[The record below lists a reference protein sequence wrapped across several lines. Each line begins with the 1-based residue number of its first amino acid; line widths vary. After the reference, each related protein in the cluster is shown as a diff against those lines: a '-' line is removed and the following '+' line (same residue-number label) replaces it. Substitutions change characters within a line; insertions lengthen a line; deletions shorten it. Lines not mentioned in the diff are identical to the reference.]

1 LVLATVLAGCDEN
14 VECEGDTFT
23 GEPMTCG
30 TAGTVDRTVCVDG
43 RLRAFREHVPA
54 TLNCDAP
61 PPLILFLHGSGS
73 NETSGDAAFDVAD
86 QLGAVF
92 VSLRGYNQDGFV
104 GFGPDGTEN
113 SRLFTTVVLDQVRR
127 EFPTDPHF
135 TLLTGFSAG
144 AFFTSY
150 CIAWL
155 NDRLAGVGIFGAGIA
170 EDWTAELAAAPSKIP
185 VVVRAGDK
193 DSLQVYADSLVIQ
206 LKSAGW
212 PAERVDAQRFAGG
225 HTWTP
230 EMIRETFNWTK
241 AASPRHPSATME
253 PGRAAAAPPSASVPS
268 SLR

>member
-1 LVLATVLAGCDEN
+1 VFPRASRATVAILALAAILAGCNDGA
-14 VECEGDTFT
+14 ECEGAAFT

-30 TAGTVDRTVCVDG
+30 MAGTVDRKVCVDG

-54 TLNCDAP
+54 TLACDAP
-61 PPLILFLHGSGS
+61 PPLILFLHGNGGD
-73 NETSGDAAFDVAD
+73 ETSGDVAFDVAD

-92 VSLRGYNQDGFV
+92 VSLRGYDQDGYV
-104 GFGPDGTEN
+104 GFGPDGLEN
-113 SRLFTTVVLDQVRR
+113 SRLFTRMVLDQVRQ

-155 NDRLAGVGIFGAGIA
+155 NDRLAGVGVFGAGIA
-170 EDWTAELAAAPSKIP
+170 EDWTAEFATAPLKIP

-193 DSLQVYADSLVIQ
+193 DSHQVYADSLVVQ

-212 PAERVDAQRFAGG
+212 PDERVDAQRFDGG
-225 HTWTP
+225 HMWTP
-230 EMIRETFNWTK
+230 EMIRETFNWAK
-241 AASPRHPSATME
+241 AASPIP
-253 PGRAAAAPPSASVPS
+253 
-268 SLR
+268 